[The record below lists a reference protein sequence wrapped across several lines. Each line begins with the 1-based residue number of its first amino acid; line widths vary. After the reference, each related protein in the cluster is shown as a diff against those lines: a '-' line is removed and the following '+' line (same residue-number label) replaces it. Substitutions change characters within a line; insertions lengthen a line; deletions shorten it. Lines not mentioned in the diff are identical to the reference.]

1 MASPQIENGYTK
13 IANELLE
20 AIIRWRLSK
29 YELDVLMVII
39 RKTYGWR
46 KKQDWI
52 SLSQLSEA
60 TGIQIPH
67 ISRAINLLV
76 KQNIVT
82 KGGSRKK
89 PLLSVQKDYD
99 RWVMLPKGVRSH
111 HPIKGVITEGGSTKG
126 GNSTTQKGAETKE
139 TITKEIDTFAS
150 QSVKL
155 LKLNRKPMAFR
166 AYDESNPTDD
176 LPSVD
181 ADSGETAPVTQK
193 KARDSVATRVS
204 AYFFHRASEAVGKP
218 LINQGYGYVKKF
230 TKTAPEK
237 VLMAVVDDYFDRD
250 PSDPTNIYKCLNA
263 KNINKVLS
271 EI

>member
-13 IANELLE
+13 IANELL
-20 AIIRWRLSK
+20 
-29 YELDVLMVII
+29 DVVLRTTLPGRHVRVWLFVL
-39 RKTYGWR
+39 RKTYGYG
-46 KKQDWI
+46 KKKDRI
-52 SLSQLSEA
+52 SLSQFTKATYLSRSA
-60 TGIQIPH
+60 VCQI
-67 ISRAINLLV
+67 INDLVLWKTLVRLNGVYAINKNYEQWV
-76 KQNIVT
+76 VP
-82 KGGSRKK
+82 SRTHS
-89 PLLSVQKDYD
+89 PVEVNRVVLS
-99 RWVMLPKGVRSH
+99 RGH
-111 HPIKGVITEGGSTKG
+111 
-126 GNSTTQKGAETKE
+126 TKE

-237 VLMAVVDDYFDRD
+237 VLMAVVDEYFDRD